1 VNTPAKLFVAYS
13 HLDARFRLEL
23 EQQLKLLSRKRQISW
38 WSEHQLVP
46 GDERLD
52 AISAALDE
60 ADVILMLVSIHFL
73 ANEFCWSDLLERAIK
88 RHEERQAL
96 VIPVHVRPCPWEE
109 TPVARL
115 QGVPREAKAISSWA
129 DKHAAWTE
137 VARGIQQA
145 LDSYRDARIVH

>member
-1 VNTPAKLFVAYS
+1 MSTPARLFVAYS
-13 HLDARFRLEL
+13 HLDARFRFEL

-52 AISAALDE
+52 VIASALNE

-73 ANEFCWSDLLERAIK
+73 ANDFCWSDLLEQAIK
-88 RHEERQAL
+88 RHEGRQAL
-96 VIPVHVRPCPWEE
+96 VIPVHVRPCPWED
-109 TPVARL
+109 TPIARL
-115 QGVPREAKAISSWA
+115 QGVPREAKAVSSWP

-145 LDSYRDARIVH
+145 LDMWRNGRTS